1 MAKKK
6 RKWGSPAQRRALAKM
21 LAAGRKAR
29 RGGSTPRKSSSST
42 GGRTVASTKKKRRS
56 SPSRSKSTSRRG
68 KRGSSRRGSVY
79 IELAKTAA
87 AGVGGFIATQ
97 YIVDKFAPVAW
108 KTGDKRI
115 MAKGAASLAL
125 YLGGKRV
132 SPVIGRAA
140 AVGGLTST
148 GLDLVAKF
156 AAKPAGVSGMGSF
169 GPANTQ
175 VRTMGDYESQLAQE
189 AAELGIA

>member
-1 MAKKK
+1 MA
-6 RKWGSPAQRRALAKM
+6 A
-21 LAAGRKAR
+21 
-29 RGGSTPRKSSSST
+29 
-42 GGRTVASTKKKRRS
+42 KKKRRS
-56 SPSRSKSTSRRG
+56 SPSRSKATRR
-68 KRGSSRRGSVY
+68 KRGFGSRRGSAY

-87 AGVGGFIATQ
+87 AGVGGFIVTQ
-97 YIVDKFAPVAW
+97 LAVDKLAPTAW

-115 MAKGAASLAL
+115 AAKGAAAL
-125 YLGGKRV
+125 GLYILGKRV
-132 SPVIGRAA
+132 SPPLAKAA
-140 AVGGLTST
+140 AIGGLTST